1 MSPLL
6 NRYSVFEV
14 EEIQNPGLALKQFRF
29 EPYREFMDSSEVQ
42 SV

>member
-1 MSPLL
+1 MSPLQ

-14 EEIQNPGLALKQFRF
+14 EENSNPEQSRF
-29 EPYREFMDSSEVQ
+29 EPYREFMDCSEGQ